1 MSTGQPPYPQDESDG
16 TPPPSSNPGYNT
28 DRQPQDYDPD
38 VTVVSYRHSG
48 QHTGPQQPPG
58 YDPAQGGYGQQQG
71 YGAQQGQQQ
80 YGQQGY
86 GQQPAPQQQGYGQEA
101 AQQQGYG
108 QQQYGQQG
116 YGAPQGQQG
125 YGQTGPQQGY
135 PQQGQQGY
143 GQTGPQQGYGAQ
155 QGHQQYGQQGYGA
168 QQGQQQYGQPSS
180 QGGYGQQ
187 QTGPQDYGQQ
197 QGYPQQGQQGYGQ
210 TGPQQ
215 GYGAQQGH
223 QQGYGQQPG
232 YPQQQYGQQGYGQ
245 QQGQQQYGQDQY
257 GQQQYAQSGSPQ
269 GYGQQP
275 GYGQQ
280 QYGQQGYGQPG
291 YGQPY
296 GAAGPIPPGAP
307 APLAEWWQ
315 RLVAR
320 IIDGVIVGIPFAIIT
335 LVITGIV
342 VTNASVDITSGVYNP
357 GSGYFLA
364 SLLTSILG
372 GLVMV
377 VYEFLMLRAQGQ
389 TLGKKVMGIKVV
401 PVGGTLDAGGLPQDA
416 ALKRAGVLY
425 VFEFLQW
432 IPVISYLASLGSLL
446 NVLWLLWDKPLHQAL
461 HDKVANTVVV
471 KVK

>member
-16 TPPPSSNPGYNT
+16 TPPPSSNPGYST

-80 YGQQGY
+80 QYGQQGY
-86 GQQPAPQQQGYGQEA
+86 GQTGPQQGYGQEA

-116 YGAPQGQQG
+116 H
-125 YGQTGPQQGY
+125 GQTGPQQGY
-135 PQQGQQGY
+135 GQQGY
-143 GQTGPQQGYGAQ
+143 GQTGPQQGYGQQAYGQTGPQ
-155 QGHQQYGQQGYGA
+155 QGYGQQYGQQGYGA
-168 QQGQQQYGQPSS
+168 QQGQQQQYGQPS

-187 QTGPQDYGQQ
+187 AAPQDYGQQ
-197 QGYPQQGQQGYGQ
+197 QGY
-210 TGPQQ
+210 
-215 GYGAQQGH
+215 GAQQG
-223 QQGYGQQPG
+223 Q
-232 YPQQQYGQQGYGQ
+232 QQQYGQQGQGA
-245 QQGQQQYGQDQY
+245 QQGQQ
-257 GQQQYAQSGSPQ
+257 Q

-280 QYGQQGYGQPG
+280 AYGQQQGYGQQQYGQQQGYGQQQQYGQQGQGAQQGQQQGYGQQPG
-291 YGQPY
+291 YGQQAYGQPAFGQPY
-296 GAAGPIPPGAP
+296 PAAGPIPPGAP

-320 IIDGVIVGIPFAIIT
+320 IIDGVIIGIPFSIIM
-335 LVITGIV
+335 LVIRGIV
-342 VTNASVDITSGVYNP
+342 VTNASIDITTGVYNP
-357 GSGYFLA
+357 GSGAFLA
-364 SLLTSILG
+364 SLLTAILG

-377 VYEFLMLRAQGQ
+377 AYEFLMLRAQGQ
-389 TLGKKVMGIKVV
+389 TLGKKIMGIKVV
-401 PVGGTLDAGGLPQDA
+401 PVGGTLDAGGLPQDVA
-416 ALKRAGVLY
+416 VKRAGVLFA
-425 VFEFLQW
+425 FEFLQW
-432 IPVISYLASLGSLL
+432 IPVISYLASIASLL
-446 NVLWLLWDKPLHQAL
+446 NVLWLLWDKPLQQAL